1 MGKRHPSSVTERHN
15 VVVVGGGPVGLFLG
29 LSLAEKGLRT
39 VVLEAERGINPS
51 PRALM

>member
-1 MGKRHPSSVTERHN
+1 MSKQQTSSTSEQHD

-29 LSLAEKGLRT
+29 MSLAAKGVETL
-39 VVLEAERGINPS
+39 VLEAEADINPS